1 MKSTALLALMLLSG
15 VTFAVAA
22 DPNDPKEYQEII
34 KKRCTI
40 CHSQERIESAIREGR
55 DMNEILGKMMKMGAT
70 LTDQEQKVLGTFWG
84 SPMKEK

>member
-1 MKSTALLALMLLSG
+1 MKSVVLLIAMTLLLFSSAL
-15 VTFAVAA
+15 AA

-40 CHSQERIESAIREGR
+40 CHTQERIESAIKDGQN
-55 DMNEILGKMMKMGAT
+55 MHEILSKMMAMGAT

-84 SPMKEK
+84 EATK